1 MSVRLRTERLL
12 LRPLGRGDLEST
24 HAYASDGDN
33 ARYMLFLP
41 NDTVAETEAF
51 LQRVSDEWAK
61 EKPVSYEFAVV
72 RDGEHIGAVSVEL
85 MEDGI
90 SAEMGWVFRRDCQKQ
105 GYAYEAALAVR
116 NFAIQK
122 LGVERVFAQCDARNL
137 PSQRLMQKLCMRLE
151 DAQGVRVYPQTGEEA
166 QELTYAIRVE

>member
-1 MSVRLRTERLL
+1 MNLLIDITGVQLKTERLL

-116 NFAIQK
+116 NRCPLCSVEVGK
-122 LGVERVFAQCDARNL
+122 L
-137 PSQRLMQKLCMRLE
+137 
-151 DAQGVRVYPQTGEEA
+151 
-166 QELTYAIRVE
+166 QELMHFREEKETACSGLK